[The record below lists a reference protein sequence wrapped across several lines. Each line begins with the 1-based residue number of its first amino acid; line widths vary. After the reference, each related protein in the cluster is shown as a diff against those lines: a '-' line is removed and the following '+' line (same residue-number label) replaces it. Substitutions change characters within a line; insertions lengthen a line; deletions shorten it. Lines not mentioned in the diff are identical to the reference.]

1 MGAADAVEQRCLAR
15 AVRADEDAALPDRDV
30 KTYIRYC
37 AQAAED
43 LADPGQHK
51 SR

>member
-15 AVRADEDAALPDRDV
+15 AEDAALPDRDV